1 LRTLRLPLRSLREP
15 ELEFDLQKVVNLT
28 TLQKRLHDQLQA
40 LGCLDKKILLAASG
54 GLDST
59 VLLHLLVK
67 LEYTVAVAHANF
79 QLRGEE
85 SEQDEAWVRQLAN
98 DFQLPFYTQRFETN
112 NYATENGLSIQMAAR
127 HLRYEWFDA
136 LCDKLNCDF
145 VATAHHLNDNLET
158 VLLNFTRG
166 AGLAGL
172 QGIPEKKG
180 RVIRP
185 LLPFSRKEME
195 EYARVHQLAWREDS
209 SNISDDYS
217 RNFIRHQIV
226 PKLKELNPSL
236 EETFSRNAERLHAA
250 DELVRRE
257 LKRLRE
263 TYVLQSGR
271 QIRILKSLIG
281 LFQYPAPVL
290 LELIKDFGFNLDQC
304 TEVVLAVQ
312 GQPGKLFF
320 SGTHQLVIDREHM
333 IITGRKDKPGEVK
346 IEEGVSEVVLGSLV
360 LKIGNSAGSDIPPDK
375 AVAILD
381 KGKLQFPLLWRT
393 WRPGDFFFPLGM
405 DHRKKL
411 SDFLV
416 DNKISLTDKE
426 DVTVL
431 ESGGEIV
438 WVVGYR
444 VDNRFKIGEETKGT
458 LVFNVK
464 ILTI

>member
-1 LRTLRLPLRSLREP
+1 M
-15 ELEFDLQKVVNLT
+15 
-28 TLQKRLHDQLQA
+28 QKRLHDQLQA
-40 LGCLDKKILLAASG
+40 LGCLDRKILLAASG

-85 SEQDEAWVRQLAN
+85 SEQDEVWVRQLAN
-98 DFQLPFYTQRFETN
+98 NYHIPFYTQRFETN

-127 HLRYEWFDA
+127 NLRYEWFDA
-136 LCDKLNCDF
+136 LCDKLNYDF

-166 AGLAGL
+166 AGLAGML
-172 QGIPEKKG
+172 GIPEKKG
-180 RVIRP
+180 RIIRP
-185 LLPFSRKEME
+185 LLPFNRNEME
-195 EYARVHQLAWREDS
+195 EYATVHGLTWREDS
-209 SNISDDYS
+209 SNISDDYN
-217 RNFIRHQIV
+217 RNFIRHQVV

-236 EETFSRNAERLHAA
+236 EETFSRNTERLHAA
-250 DELVRRE
+250 DELARHE

-271 QIRILKSLIG
+271 QIKILKSLVG
-281 LFQYPAPVL
+281 LFHYPAPVL
-290 LELIKDFGFNLDQC
+290 LELIKDYGFNLDQC
-304 TEVVLAVQ
+304 TEVVSAVQ

-320 SGTHQLVIDREHM
+320 SGTHQLVVDREHL
-333 IITGRKDKPGEVK
+333 IISAQKDKPGEVQ
-346 IEEGVSEVVLGSLV
+346 IEEGAEEATLGSLV
-360 LKIGNSAGSDIPPDK
+360 LKIGKKSPADFADNRRDTAM
-375 AVAILD
+375 AILD
-381 KGKLQFPLLWRT
+381 RDKLKFPLTWRT
-393 WRPGDFFFPLGM
+393 WRRGDFFFPLGM

-416 DNKISLTDKE
+416 DSKISMTDKE

-431 ESGGEIV
+431 ESGGEIA

-444 VDNRFKIGEETKGT
+444 IDNRFKSTDGTNGNVVFELMTKD
-458 LVFNVK
+458 
-464 ILTI
+464 ILGGKGSGSGA